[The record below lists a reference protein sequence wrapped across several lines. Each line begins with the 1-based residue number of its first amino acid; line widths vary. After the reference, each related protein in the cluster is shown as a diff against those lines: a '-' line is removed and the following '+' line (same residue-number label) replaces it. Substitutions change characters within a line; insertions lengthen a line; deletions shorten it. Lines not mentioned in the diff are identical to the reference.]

1 MSKIICDV
9 CGTAYPETATVCPI
23 CGCAKNTTAQTAA
36 DMAEEGEGAASYN
49 YVKGGRFSRKNVR
62 KRNKGK
68 DFSRTEDSG
77 DGQEGTNRGLIIV
90 VVALL
95 LAIAAVLV
103 YIGVRFVLPGD
114 SDKPTDPP
122 AQTTTQPS
130 TSGTTAPQD
139 VPCTELKLSSTT
151 IELPE
156 AGTVW
161 LLSAEPQPANTTDK
175 ITFSSSDENV
185 ATVSDSGT
193 ITAVGGGEAVIT
205 VTCGDVTAEC
215 KIICSFAEA
224 TQPTTQPTEPEV
236 QVPDGFVLKLNRK
249 DFTLSKEGESW
260 TLFKETD
267 GVKASDITW
276 TSEDPKVAT
285 VEDGKVV
292 GVNYGDTTITATIG
306 DQTATCIVR
315 VRFRAANT
323 GNNEGGEGAEGGETT
338 APAVKISHTDV
349 TIVVGETFMLT
360 LTNAEGAKIQVEWTA
375 SEEGFVTIDGSRITG
390 LACGENDSVKRITV
404 STTYEEETYSCIVRV
419 APKKEAE

>member
-9 CGTAYPETATVCPI
+9 CGTAYPETAAVCPI
-23 CGCAKNTTAQTAA
+23 CGCAKNTTTPTAA
-36 DMAEEGEGAASYN
+36 AETVEEGEGAGYN
-49 YVKGGRFSRKNVR
+49 YVKGGRFSKKNVR

-68 DFSRTEDSG
+68 DFTRTEEPEE
-77 DGQEGTNRGLIIV
+77 GQEGTSRALIIV

-103 YIGVRFVLPGD
+103 YIGVRFIFPGD
-114 SDKPTDPP
+114 NDKPTDPP

-130 TSGTTAPQD
+130 VTETTAPQNI
-139 VPCTELKLSSTT
+139 PCTELKLSSST

-156 AGTVW
+156 ADTVW
-161 LLSAEPQPANTTDK
+161 LLSAEPKPANTTDK
-175 ITFSSSDENV
+175 ITFQSSDEKV
-185 ATVSDSGT
+185 VTVSDTGT

-215 KIICSFAEA
+215 KVKCNFDAITE
-224 TQPTTQPTEPEV
+224 PTTQPTEPPVEV
-236 QVPDGFVLKLNRK
+236 PAGFVLKLNRK

-260 TLFKETD
+260 TLYKETD

-276 TSEDPKVAT
+276 TTADPKVAT

-306 DQTATCIVR
+306 DQTASCIVR
-315 VRFRAANT
+315 IRFRATNT
-323 GNNEGGEGAEGGETT
+323 GDNEGSEGGETT

-349 TIVVGETFMLT
+349 TLQIGETFMLT
-360 LTNAEGAKIQVEWTA
+360 LTNADGAKIQVEWTA

-390 LACGENDSVKRITV
+390 QACGENDKVKTITV
-404 STTYEEETYSCIVRV
+404 STTYEEQTYSCIVRV

>member
-1 MSKIICDV
+1 M
-9 CGTAYPETATVCPI
+9 
-23 CGCAKNTTAQTAA
+23 
-36 DMAEEGEGAASYN
+36 
-49 YVKGGRFSRKNVR
+49 
-62 KRNKGK
+62 
-68 DFSRTEDSG
+68 
-77 DGQEGTNRGLIIV
+77 IIV

-103 YIGVRFVLPGD
+103 YIGVRFIFPGD
-114 SDKPTDPP
+114 NDKPTDPP

-130 TSGTTAPQD
+130 VTETTAPQNI
-139 VPCTELKLSSTT
+139 PCTELKLSSST

-156 AGTVW
+156 ADTVW
-161 LLSAEPQPANTTDK
+161 LLSAEPKPANTTDK
-175 ITFSSSDENV
+175 ITFQSSNEKV
-185 ATVSDSGT
+185 VTVSDTGT

-215 KIICSFAEA
+215 KVKCNFDAITE
-224 TQPTTQPTEPEV
+224 PTTQPTEPPVEV
-236 QVPDGFVLKLNRK
+236 PAGFVLKLNRK

-260 TLFKETD
+260 TLYKETD

-276 TSEDPKVAT
+276 TTADPKVAT

-306 DQTATCIVR
+306 DQTASCIVR
-315 VRFRAANT
+315 IRFRATNT
-323 GNNEGGEGAEGGETT
+323 GDNEGSEGGETT

-349 TIVVGETFMLT
+349 TLQIGETFMLT

-390 LACGENDSVKRITV
+390 QACGENDKVKTITV
-404 STTYEEETYSCIVRV
+404 STTYEEQTYSCIVRV

>member
-9 CGTAYPETATVCPI
+9 CGTAYPETAAVCPI
-23 CGCAKNTTAQTAA
+23 CGCAKNTTTPTAA
-36 DMAEEGEGAASYN
+36 AETVEEGEGAGYN
-49 YVKGGRFSRKNVR
+49 YVKGGRFSKKNVR

-68 DFSRTEDSG
+68 DFTRTEEPEE
-77 DGQEGTNRGLIIV
+77 GQEGTSRALIIV

-103 YIGVRFVLPGD
+103 YIGVRFIFPGD
-114 SDKPTDPP
+114 NDKPTDPP

-130 TSGTTAPQD
+130 VTETTAPQNI
-139 VPCTELKLSSTT
+139 PCTELKLSSST

-156 AGTVW
+156 ADTVW
-161 LLSAEPQPANTTDK
+161 LLSAEPKPANTTDK
-175 ITFSSSDENV
+175 ITFQSSDEKV
-185 ATVSDSGT
+185 VTVSDTGT

-215 KIICSFAEA
+215 KVKCNFDAITE
-224 TQPTTQPTEPEV
+224 PTTQPTEPPVEV
-236 QVPDGFVLKLNRK
+236 PAGFVLKLNRK

-260 TLFKETD
+260 TLYKETD

-276 TSEDPKVAT
+276 TTADPKVAT

-306 DQTATCIVR
+306 DQTASCIVR
-315 VRFRAANT
+315 IRFRATNPGA
-323 GNNEGGEGAEGGETT
+323 NEGSECGEPT
-338 APAVKISHTDV
+338 APEVKISHTDV
-349 TIVVGETFMLT
+349 TLQVGETFMLT

-390 LACGENDSVKRITV
+390 QACGENDKVKTITV
-404 STTYEEETYSCIVRV
+404 STTYEEQTYSCIVRV

>member
-95 LAIAAVLV
+95 LAIAAVLI
-103 YIGVRFVLPGD
+103 YIGVRFILPGD

-130 TSGTTAPQD
+130 TTVTTAPQD

-156 AGTVW
+156 ANTVW

-215 KIICSFAEA
+215 KIICSFAGA

-276 TSEDPKVAT
+276 TSEDPEVAT
-285 VEDGKVV
+285 VEDGKVI
-292 GVNYGDTTITATIG
+292 GVNYGDTNITATIG

-338 APAVKISHTDV
+338 KKYTLSDRDGDA
-349 TIVVGETFMLT
+349 TIAVGETFMLT
-360 LTNAEGAKIQVEWTA
+360 LTNSEGVKMDVEWTA
-375 SEEGFVTIDGSRITG
+375 SEEGFVNIDGSRITG
-390 LACGENDSVKRITV
+390 AEVTPAGGITV
-404 STTYEEETYSCIVRV
+404 SGTYDGETFTCIVRV

>member
-1 MSKIICDV
+1 V
-9 CGTAYPETATVCPI
+9 
-23 CGCAKNTTAQTAA
+23 
-36 DMAEEGEGAASYN
+36 EEGEGTGYN
-49 YVKGGRFSRKNVR
+49 YVKGGRFSKKNVR

-68 DFSRTEDSG
+68 EFTRTEEPEE
-77 DGQEGTNRGLIIV
+77 GQEGTSRALIIV

-103 YIGVRFVLPGD
+103 YIGVRFIFPGD
-114 SDKPTDPP
+114 NDKPTDPP

-130 TSGTTAPQD
+130 VTETTAPQNI
-139 VPCTELKLSSTT
+139 PCTELKLSSST

-156 AGTVW
+156 ADTVW
-161 LLSAEPQPANTTDK
+161 LLSAEPKPANTTDK
-175 ITFSSSDENV
+175 ITFQSSDEKV
-185 ATVSDSGT
+185 VTVSDTGT

-215 KIICSFAEA
+215 KVKCNFDAITE
-224 TQPTTQPTEPEV
+224 PTTQPTEPPVEV
-236 QVPDGFVLKLNRK
+236 PAGFVLKLNRK

-260 TLFKETD
+260 TLYKETD

-276 TSEDPKVAT
+276 TTADPKVAT

-306 DQTATCIVR
+306 DQTASCIVR
-315 VRFRAANT
+315 IRFRATNT
-323 GNNEGGEGAEGGETT
+323 GDNEGGEGGETT

-349 TIVVGETFMLT
+349 TLQVGETFMLT

-375 SEEGFVTIDGSRITG
+375 SEEGFVVIDGSRITG
-390 LACGENDSVKRITV
+390 QACGENDKVKTITV
-404 STTYEEETYSCIVRV
+404 STTYEEQTYSCIVRV